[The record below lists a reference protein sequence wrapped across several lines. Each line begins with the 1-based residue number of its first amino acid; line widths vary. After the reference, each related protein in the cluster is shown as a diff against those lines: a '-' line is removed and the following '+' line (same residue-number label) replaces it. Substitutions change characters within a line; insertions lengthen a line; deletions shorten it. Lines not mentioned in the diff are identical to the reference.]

1 MNEMTSKEIVELLR
15 RYRVSIIFVTLFIAA
30 LTMTYVYFKPNIYQ
44 VDATIEVQTDNALG
58 TKDILAMAT
67 GNSGSNIDNVIQ
79 ILQSRYITQL
89 ALKNL
94 DLNIRY
100 YTEEHFKTVE
110 LYKNAPFVV
119 SVAAMT
125 QKARDSRFQVI
136 PVTNE
141 SFTLLIEPSLKQK
154 MVRHIKEYLP
164 LLSEKE
170 QPILYEKLHY
180 YGETIDTPWFSII
193 VQKIFEPTHPSYHFT
208 VTRDAY
214 MLQYIQNHL
223 SVSPVS
229 QLGSIVLLSF
239 EDRVPLRAKEILDAL
254 VNAYIDETLNEKTES
269 AQKRLQFID
278 AQLAAIHKVLQ
289 KSAKK
294 LQRFKATHIIT
305 NINEKATLTAE
316 KLSEFETKLYD
327 IDLRLG
333 VLKNI
338 FHYITTH
345 QDIKGIDVDASQ
357 ALSPAISSLII
368 KIQEAN
374 ELRTNLLTDY
384 TAVHPDVVKVTKQL
398 RSLKH
403 SLEAA
408 LRSAIASLE
417 NQKKTL
423 QNIIEENKRMLQKLP
438 EQERKLTKL
447 HRSFIVNENIYSY
460 LLQKRAETAIMEAST
475 VPKARVIDSPVVPE
489 GAIRPK
495 RMLLI
500 IVGIVF
506 GLIIGVAFAFLRNA
520 FNGTIKN
527 NEDIESLTKI
537 PVYGVIPYLNRKNR
551 GAFYEALRVVRTNL
565 EFLQNSGQSKAI
577 TVTSSIPKEGKTTI
591 VTELS
596 KIIAKSG
603 KRVIVL
609 DLDMRRSK
617 MHTKYNLPN
626 TVGLS
631 TFLIGKSRLEDVI
644 QKSSHENLFVITSGP
659 TPPNPSELLMSNH
672 FEKLVKRLLSEYDY
686 VLFDSPPIG
695 LVTDAMIAMRLSDIN
710 LIVVRSEYSK
720 KEFMKN
726 INRFVEEHHLK
737 AGLILNGVKAV
748 GGQGAY
754 GYGYGDSYGYSNDYY
769 S

>member
-1 MNEMTSKEIVELLR
+1 MTSKEILSVLK
-15 RYRVSIIFVTLFIAA
+15 RYRFSIILITLLLASLATI
-30 LTMTYVYFKPNIYQ
+30 YIYFKPNIYQ
-44 VDATIEVQTDNALG
+44 VDATIEVQTDGELG

-67 GNSGSNIDNVIQ
+67 GSSSSNIDNVIQ
-79 ILQSRYITQL
+79 ILQSRYIAQL

-94 DLNIRY
+94 DLSIRY
-100 YTEEHFKTVE
+100 YTEENFKTVE
-110 LYKNAPFVV
+110 LYKNAPFIV
-119 SVAAMT
+119 SVFAIT
-125 QKARDSRFQVI
+125 QKGRGSRFKVI

-154 MVRHIKEYLP
+154 LVSQIGEYIP
-164 LLSEKE
+164 LLAPKEK
-170 QPILYEKLHY
+170 PIAYKKLHY
-180 YGETIDTPWFSII
+180 YGETIDTPWFSIT
-193 VQKIFEPTHPSYHFT
+193 VQKIFEPTHQSYFFT
-208 VTRDAY
+208 VNRDEE
-214 MLQYIQNHL
+214 MLQYIHDHL
-223 SVSPVS
+223 LVAPVS
-229 QLGSIVLLSF
+229 ELGSIVLLTF
-239 EDRVPLRAKEILDAL
+239 EDHVPLRAKEILDAL
-254 VNAYIDETLNEKTES
+254 VSAYIYKTLNEKTES
-269 AQKRLQFID
+269 AQNRLRFID

-294 LQRFKATHIIT
+294 LQRFKASNIIT
-305 NINEKATLTAE
+305 NISEKATLTAE
-316 KLSEFETKLYD
+316 KVSELETKLYN

-338 FHYITTH
+338 FHYIKTH
-345 QDIKGIDVDASQ
+345 KDIKGIDVDASQ

-384 TAVHPDVVKVTKQL
+384 TGLHPDVVKVTKQL
-398 RSLKH
+398 RSLKQ

-408 LRSAIASLE
+408 LRSAISSLE
-417 NQKKTL
+417 NQKKML
-423 QNIIEENKRMLQKLP
+423 QSIIEDNKKMLQRLP
-438 EQERKLTKL
+438 EQELKLSKL
-447 HRSFIVNENIYSY
+447 SRSFIVNENIYSY

-489 GAIRPK
+489 SAIRPK
-495 RMLLI
+495 RLLVI
-500 IVGIVF
+500 IVGVIF
-506 GLIIGVAFAFLRNA
+506 GLLIGIAFAFLRNA

-537 PVYGVIPYLNRKNR
+537 PVYGVIPYLKRKNR

-577 TVTSSIPKEGKTTI
+577 TVTSSIPKEGKTMI

-617 MHTKYNLPN
+617 IHTKYNLPN

-631 TFLIGKSRLEDVI
+631 TFLIGKNRLEDVI
-644 QKSSHENLFVITSGP
+644 QKTPYDNLSVITSGP
-659 TPPNPSELLMSNH
+659 VPPNPSELLMSDT

-686 VLFDSPPIG
+686 ILFDSPPIG

-737 AGLILNGVKAV
+737 AGIILNGVKTA

-754 GYGYGDSYGYSNDYY
+754 GYGYGDNYGYSNDYY